1 MLFPPSWFLSI
12 SLPPFLSQGL
22 AHIWNSLKAE
32 MTSLAPI
39 TILKIPFFPPSS
51 PLALPCS
58 LLAPSFFPLCR
69 CIHVH
74 FIFICLFLLV
84 YRECIRGARLWCARI
99 LFISHVHTRARTHIP
114 WNLLSLV
121 CVCSNG
127 SAARLGQSAAL
138 TENSI
143 CLSFLHKR
151 KWHKRA
157 LPGIICIDRTE
168 GHFKVQS
175 SSFTNGQWKWL

>member
-1 MLFPPSWFLSI
+1 MPCTHPPTPLLLKLPQSLFHGGGEPLHTPKLFSFGGGVKINDYICRGPRVDKSSSLPLDFSP

-58 LLAPSFFPLCR
+58 LLAPSFFPFCR

-84 YRECIRGARLWCARI
+84 YRECIRGAQLWCARI
-99 LFISHVHTRARTHIP
+99 LFISHVHTRAQTHIP
-114 WNLLSLV
+114 
-121 CVCSNG
+121 
-127 SAARLGQSAAL
+127 
-138 TENSI
+138 
-143 CLSFLHKR
+143 
-151 KWHKRA
+151 
-157 LPGIICIDRTE
+157 
-168 GHFKVQS
+168 
-175 SSFTNGQWKWL
+175 